1 MIRKTLFIGTGL
13 TILALFLFGRH
24 ASSYVST
31 GANWVRESVKDS
43 VPIHFELDRARTM
56 IRNLDPAIAKAKRHV
71 AEQEVAVEQLAAQI
85 DQADKKLGKDRE
97 SLARLNN
104 DVKSGKDVFHYAGR
118 TWSAHQVKA
127 DLVSRF
133 ERVKT
138 TDQTVGSLREIHT
151 AREKG
156 LTASVQKLTA
166 MQSARRDLE
175 AKIENLEARIRMV
188 EVAQAASEFC
198 FDDGELGQVK
208 ELVADLQTRIGVAE
222 KMVSVESKYH
232 DGIPIDEPVEHEDI
246 VEQVAQYLGENDLK
260 VAEVSTTKTTE

>member
-1 MIRKTLFIGTGL
+1 MIRKTLFVGAGL
-13 TILALFLFGRH
+13 TILALLMFGRH
-24 ASSYVST
+24 ARSYVTT
-31 GANWVRESVKDS
+31 GADWVRETVKES
-43 VPIHFELDRARTM
+43 VPINFELDRARSM
-56 IRNLDPAIAKAKRHV
+56 IRNLEPAIARAKRHV

-85 DQADKKLGKDRE
+85 DQADKKLGKDRDA
-97 SLARLNN
+97 LARLNN

-118 TWSAHQVKA
+118 TWSSNQVKA

-138 TDQTVGSLREIHT
+138 ADQTVNSLRDIHQ

-175 AKIENLEARIRMV
+175 AKIENLEARVRLV
-188 EVAQAASEFC
+188 EVAQATSEFC

-208 ELVADLQTRIGVAE
+208 ELVADLQKRIGVAE
-222 KMVSVESKYH
+222 KMVSIEAKYH
-232 DGIPIDEPVEHEDI
+232 DGIPVDEPAEHEDI